1 MLSPVRASA
10 RSWLGQ
16 WSPFPSPSI
25 LPDRSSPSKDRSAGR
40 GCENISDYK
49 VHFGRWNGEYE
60 PLDEWVSDRCKLTR
74 VPGIRSCLTY
84 IQIVYKNK
92 LSRTN
97 DGKKAMSSQ
106 FEWDEEKDRTNRAKH
121 GIGFEEAKV
130 IFAGPVLTAPNDR
143 QDYGEKRFISYGPL
157 GALVVVAVVHTSR
170 GGRIRLISARKAG
183 FKERQA
189 YYEYL
194 ENTAPGN

>member
-1 MLSPVRASA
+1 M
-10 RSWLGQ
+10 
-16 WSPFPSPSI
+16 
-25 LPDRSSPSKDRSAGR
+25 
-40 GCENISDYK
+40 
-49 VHFGRWNGEYE
+49 
-60 PLDEWVSDRCKLTR
+60 
-74 VPGIRSCLTY
+74 TY

-92 LSRTN
+92 LNRTN

-194 ENTAPGN
+194 KKTAPGN